1 MKHIIIKWMGGEG
14 GDIIFGLLGYC
25 LAGFNEWNISKNGSA
40 HNPDVD
46 FSYKNYHFS
55 KSHLLWSKEEKH
67 LKNVTDKFVFLLK
80 PIDIPCFVKKKIS
93 KLYLNPKILPDQE
106 IPPKPLG
113 RKFLKAL
120 HDNDQ
125 KLAYYYGFKTIKTI
139 YDGYE
144 EHAEHFLSQIPHQKI
159 YTNLL
164 TVDEVLSVLKQ
175 IEENIDLPINVND
188 QALNWIEYYVE
199 KQQQYVADWP
209 HLDH

>member
-1 MKHIIIKWMGGEG
+1 M
-14 GDIIFGLLGYC
+14 
-25 LAGFNEWNISKNGSA
+25 
-40 HNPDVD
+40 
-46 FSYKNYHFS
+46 
-55 KSHLLWSKEEKH
+55 
-67 LKNVTDKFVFLLK
+67 FLLK
-80 PIDIPCFVKKKIS
+80 PTDIPCFVKKKIS

-139 YDGYE
+139 YNGYE

-188 QALNWIEYYVE
+188 QALNFILLPVFFISLTIYEWIRFLQEITPTLKSISLLASMAIIV
-199 KQQQYVADWP
+199 
-209 HLDH
+209 